1 MNTVS
6 CNTLNDLSNKVC
18 ISNKTEDL
26 NLIVIN
32 TITGINES
40 KPLTKHISCKCKCK
54 LDGRKCNPVQWWNNS
69 KCWCEYKK
77 NHVCEKDYVWNS
89 DACNCGNGK
98 YLTSIVDDSV
108 IICNE
113 VIDVDTKL
121 LSKARWRNKF
131 QWKESNL

>member
-1 MNTVS
+1 M
-6 CNTLNDLSNKVC
+6 
-18 ISNKTEDL
+18 
-26 NLIVIN
+26 
-32 TITGINES
+32 ITGINES
-40 KPLTKHISCKCKCK
+40 KPLTKHISCECKCK
-54 LDGRKCNPVQWWNNS
+54 LDGRKYNSGQWWNNS

-77 NHVCEKDYVWNS
+77 IHVCEKDYVWNS
-89 DACNCGNGK
+89 DTCNCGNGK